1 MRSTRRNGDTLRPL
15 TARGVR
21 LLCYA
26 DRLGGDLRR
35 LREVLDGPLADLA
48 GVHILPFYT
57 PFDGD
62 DAGFDPVDH
71 TAVDPRLG
79 DWSELAELAA
89 TREVTAD
96 LIVNHVSSASPEFLD
111 WAANGDASPH
121 AGMFLTFDRVFPDG
135 ADEAGITAFY
145 RPRPGLPF
153 TPYAIAG
160 ERRLVWTTFMPSQ
173 VDLDVRHPAALAY
186 LDRIVGALTGAGV
199 DVVRLDAV
207 GYAVKT
213 PGSDSFMTDATLAF
227 VEELTARLRAAGL
240 RVLVEVHAHHSLQL
254 AIAPLVDL
262 VYDFALPALLL
273 HALGDGDIGPLVRW
287 LDIRPANAVT
297 VLDTHDGIGIIDAGP
312 AGARPGLIDEQQMRA
327 IFERA
332 SAATDGHSDL
342 ASVVPQWASMPHQIN
357 ATFPSVVADDDA
369 YVLCRAIQ
377 FLLPGEPQVYYVGL
391 LDGRDDRAR
400 FLATG
405 QGREVNRHAYSP
417 EELRAALER
426 PVPRAILALARL
438 RRDHP
443 AFDGAFA
450 VTRTGAHSLRLE
462 WTAPDARL
470 ALDAD
475 LAPGA
480 RVAVLTDERGGVVRT
495 LRGVAE
501 LADDD
506 ELAGDAGF
514 ETRPLRGRS
523 STS

>member
-1 MRSTRRNGDTLRPL
+1 MTT
-15 TARGVR
+15 RGVS

-26 DRLGGDLRR
+26 DRLGGDLQR
-35 LREVLDGPLADLA
+35 LGEVLDGPLSDLT

-57 PFDGD
+57 PYDGD

-79 DWSELAELAA
+79 HWSDLAAIAA

-96 LIVNHVSSASPEFLD
+96 VIVNHTSASSPEFLD
-111 WAANGDASPH
+111 WVENGEASPH

-153 TPYAIAG
+153 TPYRVAG

-186 LDRIVGALTGAGV
+186 LDRIVGALAQAGV
-199 DVVRLDAV
+199 EVVRLDAV

-227 VEELTARLRAAGL
+227 TSELTARLRAAGM

-262 VYDFALPALLL
+262 VYDFALAPTLL
-273 HALGDGDIGPLVRW
+273 HALGDGDIDPLLRW
-287 LDIRPANAVT
+287 LDIRPRNTVT

-312 AGARPGLIDEQQMRA
+312 AGDRPGLIDEQQMRA
-327 IFERA
+327 IFDRA
-332 SAATDGHSDL
+332 ALATEGHSEL
-342 ASVVPQWASMPHQIN
+342 ASVVPQWASMPHQVN
-357 ATFPSVVADDDA
+357 ATFPSVIADDEA

-405 QGREVNRHAYSP
+405 QGREVNRHAYTP
-417 EELRAALER
+417 EELREALAR

-443 AFDGAFA
+443 AFDGAFS
-450 VTRTGAHSLRLE
+450 VTRTGPHSLRVE
-462 WTAPDARL
+462 WTTPDARL

-480 RVAVLTDERGGVVRT
+480 RVAVLTDERGGIARV
-495 LRGVAE
+495 LRGVEE
-501 LADDD
+501 LV
-506 ELAGDAGF
+506 GDAGF